1 VKTSGEAVYAPS
13 MTGRPFLIRRPSLL
27 AGIACALG
35 LVAAETLLLLPLGD
49 VAEPVS
55 LSVVYLVGVLLVS
68 VVWGATLGIAM
79 SVLSAAAFNFFHI
92 TPTGGFTIAEGEN
105 WIVLGAFLVAA
116 VVASSVAEA
125 ARMRTQEALQRGR
138 EAQLAAELARLL
150 LGASDLTAAL
160 GPAAQRIA
168 EAYGLS
174 SCRLVLEQIAADAQT
189 SVIPLTRGEQRLGT
203 LVVPRDAPAAVS
215 AVRPPLEALIAAG
228 LARDTLT
235 REVVETRAL
244 RRSDE
249 IKTAVLRAVSH
260 DLRSPVTAIVT
271 SAEALASPHLDEE
284 ERRELAAGITAES
297 TRLGRL
303 IDKLL
308 ELSRL
313 EAGAATPHRDWCAL
327 EELLR
332 EAITS
337 AGVEPSRVRIVVDRN
352 LPLVRADAGQLE
364 RAFANLIENAARYS
378 GEDPISVRARESG
391 GRILV
396 RVVDR
401 GPGITPAERERI
413 FTPFVRGENGTGG
426 SGLGLAIVRG
436 FIEANGGRV
445 HVESARGHGASF
457 VVELPLPRAVPA

>member
-1 VKTSGEAVYAPS
+1 
-13 MTGRPFLIRRPSLL
+13 MTGRSFLIRRPSPL
-27 AGIACALG
+27 AGIATALG
-35 LVAAETLLLLPLGD
+35 LVVAETLLLLPLGN

-68 VVWGATLGIAM
+68 VVWGAAFGIGM
-79 SVLSAAAFNFFHI
+79 SLLSAAAFNFFHI
-92 TPTGGFTIAEGEN
+92 APTGGFTIAEGEN
-105 WIVLGAFLVAA
+105 WIVLSAFLISA

-125 ARMRTQEALQRGR
+125 ARMRTQEAMQRSR

-160 GPAAQRIA
+160 EPAAQRIA
-168 EAYGLS
+168 QVYDLD
-174 SCRLVLEQIAADAQT
+174 SCRLVLEQVSADDRA
-189 SVIPLTRGEQRLGT
+189 SAIPLTRGEERLGT
-203 LVVPRDAPAAVS
+203 LLVPRDAPAAIS

-249 IKTAVLRAVSH
+249 IKTAVLRSVSH
-260 DLRSPVTAIVT
+260 DLRSPVTAIVA
-271 SAEALASPHLDEE
+271 SAEALASSNLDDE

-327 EELLR
+327 DELLR

-337 AGVEPSRVRIVVDRN
+337 AGVDPSRVKLVVDRD
-352 LPLVRADAGQLE
+352 LPLLQADAGQLE

-378 GEDPISVRARESG
+378 GNQSISVRARKSG

-401 GPGITPAERERI
+401 GPGITAAEQERI
-413 FTPFVRGENGTGG
+413 FTPFVRGQNGTGG

-436 FIEANGGRV
+436 FIEANGGHV

-457 VVELPLPRAVPA
+457 VVELPLPQAVPA

>member
-1 VKTSGEAVYAPS
+1 
-13 MTGRPFLIRRPSLL
+13 
-27 AGIACALG
+27 
-35 LVAAETLLLLPLGD
+35 
-49 VAEPVS
+49 
-55 LSVVYLVGVLLVS
+55 
-68 VVWGATLGIAM
+68 M

-92 TPTGGFTIAEGEN
+92 APTGGFTIAEGEN
-105 WIVLGAFLVAA
+105 WIVLSAFLVAA

-125 ARMRTQEALQRGR
+125 ARMRTQEAMQRSR

-150 LGASDLTAAL
+150 LGARGLTAAL
-160 GPAAQRIA
+160 EPAAQRIA
-168 EAYGLS
+168 QVYELD
-174 SCRLVLEQIAADAQT
+174 SCRLVLEQVSADDRSSA
-189 SVIPLTRGEQRLGT
+189 IPLTRGEERLGT
-203 LVVPRDAPAAVS
+203 LLVPRDAPAAIS

-260 DLRSPVTAIVT
+260 DLRSPVTAIVA
-271 SAEALASPHLDEE
+271 SAEALASSSLDEG

-308 ELSRL
+308 ELSKL

-327 EELLR
+327 DELLR

-337 AGVEPSRVRIVVDRN
+337 AGVEPSRVKLVVDRD
-352 LPLVRADAGQLE
+352 LPLLQADAGQLE

-378 GEDPISVRARESG
+378 GDQSISVRARVSG

-401 GPGITPAERERI
+401 GPGITAAEQERI
-413 FTPFVRGENGTGG
+413 FTPFVRGQDGTSG

-436 FIEANGGRV
+436 FIEVNGGHV
-445 HVESARGHGASF
+445 HVESTRGHGASF
-457 VVELPLPRAVPA
+457 VVELPLPQAVVA